1 MHPGMEGPHDF
12 RVHLRTTDPLQP
24 EKELTVLSDWVG

>member
-12 RVHLRTTDPLQP
+12 RVHLRTTDPLVP
-24 EKELTVLSDWVG
+24 EKVLTVLSDWQS